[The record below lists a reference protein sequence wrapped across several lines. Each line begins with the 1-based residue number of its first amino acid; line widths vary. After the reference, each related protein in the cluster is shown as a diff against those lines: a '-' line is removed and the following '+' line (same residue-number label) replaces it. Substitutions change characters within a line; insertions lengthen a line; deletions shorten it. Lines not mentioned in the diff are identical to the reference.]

1 MPRTIKKKK
10 EDANITPGMF
20 VIEGEPEIVTETR
33 KIILDAFKEL
43 EFDEPTHTYNLKGTI
58 LPSVTTVLHKFEE
71 PFDEDRIAEGYAMK
85 NGFTK
90 EYWLDKWKYKNLM
103 ATTTGTLVHEWGE
116 SYFYVRAGHPEMIC
130 DSCKC
135 KYIKDK
141 NWLIP
146 TRPKEEA
153 IVKFYD
159 ELNPNLYPLLAEA
172 KMFTGLNKEKTNLKQ
187 DVAGTGDILFY
198 YIDPKDPKKNGV
210 AIFDYK
216 NNGNLFNDFSR
227 SKGKTLLSPFDDMIS
242 EAKSIY
248 ELQLSTYTLPLEDLG
263 LNVIA
268 RRLVWLKPDGTYEI
282 VPVGNKTQI
291 LRETL

>member
-1 MPRTIKKKK
+1 MPRSTKK
-10 EDANITPGMF
+10 ETSNSQIPGMF
-20 VIEGEPEIVTETR
+20 VIEGEPKIVTDTR
-33 KIILDAFKEL
+33 AKILDAFKEL
-43 EFDEPTHTYNLKGTI
+43 EFDEPTHTYNLNGTI
-58 LPSVTTVLHKFEE
+58 LPSVTTVLHEFEQ
-71 PFDEDRIAEGYAMK
+71 PFDGDTIAARYADK

-90 EYWLDKWKYKNLM
+90 EYWLDKWKFKNLK
-103 ATTTGTLVHEWGE
+103 ATISGTYTHEFGE
-116 SYFYVRAGHPEMIC
+116 SLFYIKAGHPELIC
-130 DSCKC
+130 ESCKG

-153 IVKFYD
+153 IISFFE
-159 ELNPNLYPLLAEA
+159 ELNPNLHLLLPEA
-172 KMFTGLNKEKTNLKQ
+172 KMFTGLNKKKTNLKQ

-198 YIDPKDPKKNGV
+198 YIDPKNSKKNGV

-216 NNGNLFNDFSR
+216 TNADLFNDFSR
-227 SKGKTLLSPFDDMIS
+227 NTGKMLLSPFDDMIAES
-242 EAKSIY
+242 RSMY

-282 VPVGNKTQI
+282 VPVGDKTEI